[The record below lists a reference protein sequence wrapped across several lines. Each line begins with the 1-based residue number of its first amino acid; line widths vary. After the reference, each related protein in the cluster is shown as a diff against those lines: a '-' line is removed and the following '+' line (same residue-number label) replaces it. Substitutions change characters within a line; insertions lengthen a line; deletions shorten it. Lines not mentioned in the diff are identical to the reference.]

1 MVATTAYDGSALL
14 FIAHFTKDWTICYVF
29 SQSTLF
35 RFDRLVQLLAVP
47 SQGSVSIFHRFEFD
61 LLYLVFLAQNS
72 DRFFKRRGG
81 HL

>member
-14 FIAHFTKDWTICYVF
+14 IIAHFTKDWTICYVF
-29 SQSTLF
+29 SQSALF
-35 RFDRLVQLLAVP
+35 RFDHLVKLFAVP
-47 SQGSVSIFHRFEFD
+47 SQGSVPILHRLELD

-72 DRFFKRRGG
+72 DRLFERRGG